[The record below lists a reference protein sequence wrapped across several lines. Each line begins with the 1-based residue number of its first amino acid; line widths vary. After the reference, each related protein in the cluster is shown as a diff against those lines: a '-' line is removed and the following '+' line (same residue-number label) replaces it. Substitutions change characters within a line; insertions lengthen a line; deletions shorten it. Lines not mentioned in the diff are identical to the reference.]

1 MAGDNKTKLLRDAE
15 KYVRQGKIPQA
26 IAEYLKIIKNDPNDV
41 LTLNTI
47 GDLHLRQGKISEAN
61 KYFSQVAENY
71 ARNNFLLKAIA
82 VYKKILNAEPNNLE
96 INLTVAS
103 LFMKQGLNVDA
114 RNQYLRVAELCAKEG
129 KTREA
134 RDAYEKVVEM
144 DPLNFSVQL
153 KLAEIHLGEGAK
165 DKAHAYFAGAA
176 RAQAKAGDHKGAEN
190 SFKRALQLNPAD
202 VELMKNFLDTCIQL
216 ADVTPALEQL
226 KKSLVMA
233 PDNVALHEMLGHA
246 CLAARDPAGAEKA
259 FQFVLSQDDSHYQSF
274 LLVSNEFLEAG
285 DYDRA
290 AGCLDQVISIL
301 ISRRETEKAIGAY
314 TLILSSNPAHV
325 LTLTKLEGIYSATN
339 DRTRYLDVLEKISSY
354 YLSRQSPR
362 EALEYLEKILAV
374 DPASAKHLKLHR
386 EAFDEAF
393 PGTPY
398 SSPIAAQETSHDG
411 APVATAAPSRRDL
424 GGIPGE
430 SSNPLAVEVDLLLN
444 YGMRERALAM
454 LQSAVT
460 QDPTEKDIRTRLLNL
475 YKEDKDYG
483 KAAEQCL
490 LLAALYRRSNNEE
503 TALKFLAEGRKLSPD
518 LVGPQFDLAAFARAH
533 GLPSEF
539 TGPEPATT
547 ETRPNVE
554 LDLSGDLSEI
564 FFKESAEPETAME
577 VEVPAD
583 VELPAAEFMHEIP
596 LKPPSEAVHEQ
607 LQEVDFYIRLGFFE
621 EARIKLD
628 QIARNYPSNPE
639 LPMRYRQLSEGEAAP
654 APSPSIP
661 APGGHDS
668 SAPAETTQPDS
679 AGVFRELRIDQALG
693 VSVENHSVETRPAV
707 QVQPDDFNKAEV
719 PLEAQGF
726 PETQGAPH
734 SLPGEQRVV
743 AEGPINAM
751 FADLIEEVNALTD
764 QEIAREEFENH
775 FSLGIA
781 YREMELIEEAIR
793 EFQSAFK
800 VLNPAK
806 FPKQVI
812 QCCGMLSTC
821 FLEKGM
827 PRSAIRWCQA
837 GLEISGIS
845 AHEDLALRYDMGVA
859 HSILGDSSRALEC
872 FDHIYGVDPSYRDV
886 AQKIDSLRGGP
897 GRHVP

>member
-1 MAGDNKTKLLRDAE
+1 MTGDSKTKLLRDAE
-15 KYVRQGKIPQA
+15 KYVLQGKMQQA

-47 GDLHLRQGKISEAN
+47 GDLYLRQGKVSEAN

-82 VYKKILNAEPNNLE
+82 VYKKILNAEPGNLE

-134 RDAYEKVVEM
+134 RDAYEKVAEM

-153 KLAEIHLGEGAK
+153 KLAEIHLAEGAK

-176 RAQAKAGDHKGAEN
+176 RAQAKAGDNKGALN
-190 SFKRALQLNPAD
+190 SFKRALQLDPVD
-202 VELMKNFLDTCIQL
+202 VELMKNFLDTCIHL
-216 ADVTPALEQL
+216 ADVTPVLEQL
-226 KKSLVMA
+226 KKSLGMA

-259 FQFVLSQDDSHYQSF
+259 FQFVLSQDESRYQSF
-274 LLVSNEFLEAG
+274 LFVSREFLEAG
-285 DYDRA
+285 DYDRSA
-290 AGCLDQVISIL
+290 ACLDQVIPIF

-314 TLILSSNPAHV
+314 TLILSSNPTHV

-339 DRTRYLDVLEKISSY
+339 DRTHYLDVLEKISSY
-354 YLSRQSPR
+354 YLSKQSPR
-362 EALEYLEKILAV
+362 EALEYLEKILAAN
-374 DPASAKHLKLHR
+374 PGSAKHLKLHR
-386 EAFDEAF
+386 EAFEQAF
-393 PGTPY
+393 PGMPY
-398 SSPIAAQETSHDG
+398 SSPVAAQDASREG
-411 APVATAAPSRRDL
+411 ALVGTAAPGRRDL
-424 GGIPGE
+424 SGAPGE
-430 SSNPLAVEVDLLLN
+430 SSNPVAVEVDLLLN
-444 YGMRERALAM
+444 YGMRERALEM

-460 QDPTEKDIRTRLLNL
+460 QDPTDKDIRARLLSL
-475 YKEDKDYG
+475 YKEDRDYG

-490 LLAALYRRSNNEE
+490 LLAAIYRRSNNEE

-518 LVGPQFDLAAFARAH
+518 LVGPQFDLAGFARAR
-533 GLPSEF
+533 GLPTEF
-539 TGPEPATT
+539 AGPEPAMT
-547 ETRPNVE
+547 ETRANVE

-577 VEVPAD
+577 VEAPAD
-583 VELPAAEFMHEIP
+583 VELPAGEFMQEIP
-596 LKPPSEAVHEQ
+596 LKPPSESVREQ

-621 EARIKLD
+621 EARVKLD
-628 QIARNYPSNPE
+628 QIARNYPNNPE
-639 LPMRYRQLSEGEAAP
+639 LPMRYRQLSGGEGAP
-654 APSPSIP
+654 APSPSVS
-661 APGGHDS
+661 APGRHDS
-668 SAPAETTQPDS
+668 SAPAETPQSDS
-679 AGVFRELRIDQALG
+679 ADVFREARTDQALG
-693 VSVENHSVETRPAV
+693 VSVENHSVESPPAV
-707 QVQPDDFNKAEV
+707 QAQPDDFNKVEG
-719 PLEAQGF
+719 PLEAPSPPEMQGVL
-726 PETQGAPH
+726 H
-734 SLPGEQRVV
+734 SLPEGQRVV
-743 AEGPINAM
+743 AEGPVNAM

-781 YREMELIEEAIR
+781 YREMELTEEAIK

-800 VLNPAK
+800 VLSPAK
-806 FPKQVI
+806 FPKEVI

-837 GLEISGIS
+837 GLGISGIT
-845 AHEDLALRYDMGVA
+845 AHEDLAFRYDMGVA
-859 HSILGDSSRALEC
+859 RSILGDSSQALEC
-872 FDHIYGVDPSYRDV
+872 FDHIYGIDPSYRDV

-897 GRHVP
+897 SRHGS